1 MPTPKVSIVIP
12 VYNVEK
18 YIERCVRTLFAQTL
32 DDLEYI
38 FVDDCSPDN
47 SIDVMLKVLEEYP
60 VRKPQVKLIRHE
72 INQGVS
78 QSRQDGVEAATG
90 EYIIHCDPD
99 DWVEL
104 DMYEQLYTKAKET
117 NADLVLCDYYEVTNG
132 EVLTLK
138 KQKPD
143 KLKSEDLLAGIT
155 GLYSN
160 KLNGCL
166 WNKIIRKD
174 LYKGKYFINSIT
186 FQEDDLVLLNILQKP
201 IKIEYIGV
209 SYYYYR
215 VDRIGSLMKDYSL
228 TNLLKNFV
236 SLEIVNQLMDSNN
249 EQIYKDSCKA
259 WIGAWIVYRAFP
271 CDYISDTDYNRLFS
285 PYASFIKYSS
295 EFGKMKKFIV
305 TQSCKAN
312 HNRLLEFNNL
322 LHKIKQYK
330 NGL

>member
-132 EVLTLK
+132 E
-138 KQKPD
+138 
-143 KLKSEDLLAGIT
+143 I
-155 GLYSN
+155 
-160 KLNGCL
+160 
-166 WNKIIRKD
+166 
-174 LYKGKYFINSIT
+174 
-186 FQEDDLVLLNILQKP
+186 
-201 IKIEYIGV
+201 
-209 SYYYYR
+209 YR
-215 VDRIGSLMKDYSL
+215 VR
-228 TNLLKNFV
+228 
-236 SLEIVNQLMDSNN
+236 
-249 EQIYKDSCKA
+249 
-259 WIGAWIVYRAFP
+259 
-271 CDYISDTDYNRLFS
+271 
-285 PYASFIKYSS
+285 
-295 EFGKMKKFIV
+295 
-305 TQSCKAN
+305 
-312 HNRLLEFNNL
+312 
-322 LHKIKQYK
+322 IKQNCK
-330 NGL
+330 EVFGIS

>member
-47 SIDVMLKVLEEYP
+47 SSDVMLKVLEEYP

-132 EVLTLK
+132 EILTLK

-143 KLKSEDLLAGIT
+143 KLKSEDLLAGISGKNKTKLQGSLWNKLIKSELCKNIRFIPDINFCEDVCYLFQILNKRLNIRYCNT
-155 GLYSN
+155 GLYYYMTFRTDSAINQMSQKCFEESIKLIKTIELLSLDSSN
-160 KLNGCL
+160 EYMFCCNSF
-166 WNKIIRKD
+166 IIEILCNRVFD
-174 LYKGKYFINSIT
+174 SASIGARE
-186 FQEDDLVLLNILQKP
+186 FNRRFK
-201 IKIEYIGV
+201 KYIGYL
-209 SYYYYR
+209 S
-215 VDRIGSLMKDYSL
+215 
-228 TNLLKNFV
+228 
-236 SLEIVNQLMDSNN
+236 
-249 EQIYKDSCKA
+249 
-259 WIGAWIVYRAFP
+259 
-271 CDYISDTDYNRLFS
+271 YNRVVSKKRKLMFIISLFGLY
-285 PYASFIKYSS
+285 PFIKYIYS
-295 EFGKMKKFIV
+295 
-305 TQSCKAN
+305 N
-312 HNRLLEFNNL
+312 
-322 LHKIKQYK
+322 IKV
-330 NGL
+330 